1 VTPPGGLVRS
11 LDRGLPSL
19 ELRHRPAAFLMQAGS
34 GANGW
39 WVAVT
44 AGAGVMVG
52 VLRSLT
58 KLPAR
63 IPGLIADIEGAHV
76 EPRLVPGIV
85 VVSAVSLI
93 GGASLGPEQALGS
106 MGGGAGT
113 WMARRRSWRQ
123 SVREAR

>member
-1 VTPPGGLVRS
+1 
-11 LDRGLPSL
+11 
-19 ELRHRPAAFLMQAGS
+19 
-34 GANGW
+34 
-39 WVAVT
+39 
-44 AGAGVMVG
+44 MVG